1 MIYRQPYVQ
10 EEEWSTVLI
19 NKTAVIYYKLS
30 TKKKG
35 SVIKKTWGKEILV
48 ELKKKTK
55 VIKYDLLY
63 L

>member
-30 TKKKG
+30 TKKRECH
-35 SVIKKTWGKEILV
+35 KKTWGKEILV